1 MAFPDRTIGLIKHAR
16 GGARLA
22 LEELSYNSGC
32 WYPGSGPDDPKMGG
46 EYRLFYDAVREALA
60 SLERQGWV
68 PRIAGMFWVQ
78 GEADAC
84 SATVGAKYAV
94 NLTHL
99 IQRVRADFNAPNM
112 PFIYARVLPYDS
124 SRRGLS
130 FVHEAMDH
138 LDQDSGHADAVP
150 GAYMV
155 RTDGLGVREDNVHFN
170 TQGQLGLSV
179 RLGQAFLNRSAG
191 LHSNND
197 ELSAWCR
204 KYVVDGAL

>member
-1 MAFPDRTIGLIKHAR
+1 M
-16 GGARLA
+16 A